1 MSALAFFLVL
11 VALIID
17 SVFFFN
23 IGAIYGLAARINQ
36 LEKIGYKVTKNDE

>member
-17 SVFFFN
+17 AAAFFT
-23 IGAIYGLAARINQ
+23 IGAIYGLATRINQ
-36 LEKIGYKVTKNDE
+36 LEKIGYTVTKNDE

>member
-17 SVFFFN
+17 GVSFIT
-23 IGAIYGLAARINQ
+23 IGAIYGLAVRINQ

>member
-17 SVFFFN
+17 AVAFLT
-23 IGAIYGLAARINQ
+23 IGAIYGLATRINQ
-36 LEKIGYKVTKNDE
+36 LEKIGYTVTKNDE

>member
-17 SVFFFN
+17 AVLFFT

>member
-17 SVFFFN
+17 AVLFFA
-23 IGAIYGLAARINQ
+23 IGAIYGLATRINQ

>member
-17 SVFFFN
+17 AVSFFT
-23 IGAIYGLAARINQ
+23 IGAIYGLATRIGQ
-36 LEKIGYKVTKNDE
+36 LEKIGYTVTKNDE